1 MTARFCVTLSEQE
14 FSRMVGYIKQR
25 QATTPIWNAMTLNCT
40 GFTGDVARFIGLKA
54 PLNHVQMPEE
64 YINEMHR
71 LNSTPAQYS
80 AYQAEMRRVNS
91 IPVPPLPAQQRV
103 TIAGPACR
111 PLHRRWQLLPCRP
124 RLPGENAG
132 DGLNYSPQSASIM
145 AGITPGH
152 VRF

>member
-103 TIAGPACR
+103 TIAGPASARVATPPRPAVRRRRLACR

-132 DGLNYSPQSASIM
+132 DD
-145 AGITPGH
+145 
-152 VRF
+152 

>member
-14 FSRMVGYIKQR
+14 FTRLVGYIKQR

-80 AYQAEMRRVNS
+80 AYLGEMRRVNS
-91 IPVPPLPAQQRV
+91 IPVPAVPAQQRV
-103 TIAGPACR
+103 TIVGPSSARVATPTSR
-111 PLHRRWQLLPCRP
+111 PQAAARMPAATQTVATAPLPP
-124 RLPGENAG
+124 S
-132 DGLNYSPQSASIM
+132 SPW
-145 AGITPGH
+145 
-152 VRF
+152 